1 MILREPKSH
10 IFLNSYL
17 KTIPYQSVLVSRGVM
32 DINSG
37 SSTGSGEPVRSSRS
51 TSHLISRDNLSI
63 HLLPP
68 LPRINRA
75 GQEQSQVIR
84 KIMLDSGIFIN
95 WFGPLVLQGDSWD
108 CEVLRVMCAYICAC
122 LIFATFYLSLKS
134 EIKSPQ
140 RHTDPKILM
149 L

>member
-17 KTIPYQSVLVSRGVM
+17 KTIPYQSLMSRGMM
-32 DINSG
+32 DISSG
-37 SSTGSGEPVRSSRS
+37 SSTGRGESVRSSHS
-51 TSHLISRDNLSI
+51 TSHLISRDNLFI

-68 LPRINRA
+68 FPRINRA
-75 GQEQSQVIR
+75 GQEQSQVI
-84 KIMLDSGIFIN
+84 KKNMLDSGIFIN
-95 WFGPLVLQGDSWD
+95 WFGPLVLQGDCWD
-108 CEVLRVMCAYICAC
+108 LEVLRVMCAYICAC
-122 LIFATFYLSLKS
+122 LIFATFYLSLKL